1 MTHSCDRFL
10 SSVLSVVT
18 LLLLPHAQG
27 NIWLFED
34 SVLITGKRPGT
45 SGGTRLEGRG
55 RPSVDIN
62 CSGVFVFVLIEIYG
76 ILLIGKLRNCVLSKC

>member
-1 MTHSCDRFL
+1 MIVEECFL

-55 RPSVDIN
+55 RHSVDVN
-62 CSGVFVFVLIEIYG
+62 VFCLCFDLNMWHLVEREAE
-76 ILLIGKLRNCVLSKC
+76 KLCVEQMLS